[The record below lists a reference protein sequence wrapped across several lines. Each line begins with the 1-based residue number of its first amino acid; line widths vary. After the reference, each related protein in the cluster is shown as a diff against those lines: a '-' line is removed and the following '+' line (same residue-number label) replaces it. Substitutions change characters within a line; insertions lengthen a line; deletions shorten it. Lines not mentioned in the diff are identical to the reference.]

1 MPRVYEISFGNLTR
15 KRTNLEKTAG
25 LGAQLATRLFTRHVA
40 RRVLPASKEVYMN
53 RKFFVPALAVL
64 FLGGSAA
71 FAEDKPME
79 KTNEKTVTTASG
91 TMKSKDHTVVG
102 TVKEYEAGKKIKVLV
117 GKKTRSFTLDSKSV
131 NTTVDP
137 SVAVG
142 TKVKIV
148 ESKDANG
155 IKTLTVNPAS

>member
-1 MPRVYEISFGNLTR
+1 MSI
-15 KRTNLEKTAG
+15 
-25 LGAQLATRLFTRHVA
+25 RHNYTGWA
-40 RRVLPASKEVYMN
+40 RRWISIASVVWIVALLV
-53 RKFFVPALAVL
+53 FVIGIRARATPQ
-64 FLGGSAA
+64 
-71 FAEDKPME
+71 DKPME
-79 KTNEKTVTTASG
+79 KTDEKKVTTTSG
-91 TMKSKDHTVVG
+91 TMKFTDHTVVG

-117 GKKTRSFTLDSKSV
+117 GKKARSFTLDSKSV

-155 IKTLTVNPAS
+155 IKTLTVNPES